1 MRAEYA
7 FALILWLAIFCYLA
21 GEHAGHVRSR
31 RELRRRRARTR
42 TVVRQSLAR
51 SPW

>member
-1 MRAEYA
+1 MKAEYA
-7 FALILWLAIFCYLA
+7 FALIIWLVPFAYLA
-21 GEHAGHVRSR
+21 GEHAGHVKSR

-42 TVVRQSLAR
+42 VVVRQSLAR

>member
-1 MRAEYA
+1 MRAEFA

-21 GEHAGHVRSR
+21 GEHAGQVRAR

-42 TVVRQSLAR
+42 IVVRQSLAR
-51 SPW
+51 NPW